1 MTKEEK
7 TLHRQSLKTET
18 LKMAMS
24 ILDSKIQRQL
34 ENQSLLPQG
43 RQSPV
48 NSYSAEDVITSAK
61 QLLDYICED

>member
-7 TLHRQSLKTET
+7 QTHYQTLRTET

-24 ILDSKIQRQL
+24 ILDSKVQRAI
-34 ENQSLLPQG
+34 ENQQLLPTG

-48 NSYSAEDVITSAK
+48 ESYTATDVCNEASR
-61 QLLDYICED
+61 LFEYIMGE